1 MTKKLLLT
9 AMVLLHTIS
18 IFAQQ
23 NYSVH
28 GRVLSADGK
37 PVEGISVSLGNK
49 RQTTATDY
57 KGHYRFVNV
66 KQGDYTLKAT
76 GVGLQTRQQQITLG
90 SADLSVPDIYIA
102 ENFAA
107 LNEVVIKSYKTNKF
121 AQKSTAYVS
130 KMPLKNLENPQVY
143 TSITKDL
150 IAEQVAFSIEDALRN
165 APGVQKMR
173 QGSGRG
179 DDGGTY
185 YNLRG
190 FQSQSKLRNGIAGNV
205 ISGIDVAN
213 LERVEIIKGPS
224 ATLFGNSLT
233 SFGGLINRVT
243 KKPYESFGGEI
254 NYATGSYG
262 FNRISA
268 DVNTPLDSAKTTLV
282 RINTALSSEDSFQD
296 QGFMKSFVFAPS
308 LTYKANDR
316 LTFNFDAEM
325 ASGSNT
331 CPQYFFV
338 DRPVSELAGDNIK
351 DLNIDYKRYF
361 AIDDIFVKQRTGNF
375 FGEMVY
381 NISKEWTSQTNVSI
395 TTGYSDGPLSA
406 FWIRPNNT
414 LDRFAQV
421 TRSTSSQAKELQ
433 QTFNGDFK
441 IGKLR
446 NRVVIGLDVFNR
458 YSKSSIF
465 LANLDNVQSYGNIP
479 TYAGF
484 NRAKL
489 DVEIQKLTAAG
500 TPTTVVKSNTY
511 SAFVSDVINLTDN
524 FMALAAVRLDRF
536 VNDGTYN
543 LASGETK
550 GGYNQTALSPKFGL
564 VFQPLKDRISLFANY
579 QNSFNNQ
586 GEYGAYDGGP
596 TPVTTSAKPSFAN
609 QLEGGVKFDLFN
621 GRLTSTLT
629 YYDIKV
635 TNILRGD
642 SRLAG
647 TSIQDGTQLS
657 KGVEAEVMANPVDG
671 LNIVAGFSY
680 NESKLSNAVADVNGR
695 RPNGASSPI
704 AANFWASYRIPQG
717 KLSGLGLGFG
727 GNYIGDNKIVNSVSQ
742 GIFTLPA
749 FTILNASVFYDYK
762 KFRIAG
768 KIDNLTDQKSWI
780 ALGNSFGPQKLRNF
794 GGSLTYKF

>member
-1 MTKKLLLT
+1 MYKKLLLFCF
-9 AMVLLHTIS
+9 TILCS
-18 IFAQQ
+18 ACLYAQQ
-23 NYSVH
+23 LNEVE
-28 GRVLSADGK
+28 GRILTSDGK
-37 PVEGISVSLGNK
+37 PIEGISVTLDKKYGA
-49 RQTTATDY
+49 ATDY
-57 KGHYRFVNV
+57 QGKYSFQGIVAGTYTIKASGIGLKPSEQIIKVNN
-66 KQGDYTLKAT
+66 
-76 GVGLQTRQQQITLG
+76 
-90 SADLSVPDIYIA
+90 SPFHVPDIYLA
-102 ENFAA
+102 ESYAA

-143 TSITKDL
+143 TTITKDL
-150 IAEQVAFSIEDALRN
+150 VAEQVAFSIEDALRN

-254 NYATGSYG
+254 NYATGSFG

-268 DVNTPLDSAKTTLV
+268 DVNTPLDSAKNVLV

-296 QGFMKSFVFAPS
+296 QGFTKSFVFAPS
-308 LTYKANDR
+308 LTYKATDR

-325 ASGSNT
+325 SSGSNT
-331 CPQYFFV
+331 CPQYFFFEQ
-338 DRPVSELAGDNIK
+338 PISELAGNNIK
-351 DLNIDYKRYF
+351 DLNIDYNRYF

-375 FGEMVY
+375 FAEMVY
-381 NISKEWTSQTNVSI
+381 NISKEWISQTNISI

-406 FWIRPNNT
+406 FYIKPDNMIR
-414 LDRFAQV
+414 RFAQV
-421 TRSTSSQAKELQ
+421 TRSTSSQAKEIQ

-441 IGKLR
+441 IGKMR
-446 NRVVIGLDVFNR
+446 NRVVLGLDVFNR

-465 LANLDNVQSYGNIP
+465 LANFDAVPSYGNIP
-479 TYAGF
+479 AYTKF

-489 DVEIQKLTAAG
+489 DSVLNNQVG
-500 TPTTVVKSNTY
+500 TNPTTVITSNAY
-511 SAFVSDVINLTDN
+511 SAFVSDVLNLADN
-524 FMALAAVRLDRF
+524 LMALAAIRVDHF

-543 LASGETK
+543 LATGLTTGDFK
-550 GGYNQTALSPKFGL
+550 QTALSPKFGL

-586 GEYGAYDGGP
+586 GVYNALNESTNALEQA
-596 TPVTTSAKPSFAN
+596 SARPSMAN
-609 QLEGGVKFDLFN
+609 QLEGGVKVDLFN
-621 GRLTSTLT
+621 GRLTSTIT

-635 TNILRGD
+635 DNILRAD
-642 SRLAG
+642 TRLAG
-647 TSIQDGTQLS
+647 ASIQDGTQVS
-657 KGVEAEVMANPVDG
+657 RGFEAEVLANPING
-671 LNIVAGFSY
+671 LNIVASFSY
-680 NESKLSNAVADVNGR
+680 NDSKLSKADADVDGR
-695 RPNGASSPI
+695 RPVNASSPY
-704 AANFWASYRIPQG
+704 AANFWTSYRIPQG
-717 KLSGLGLGFG
+717 KLNGLGIGFG
-727 GNYIGDNKIVNSVSQ
+727 GNYISENKIVNSVSQ
-742 GIFTLPA
+742 GEFTLPA

-780 ALGNSFGPQKLRNF
+780 ALGSTFGPQKLRNF